1 MTLTA
6 KSFVLDA
13 FEIAKLIPHHGD
25 MCLLAGVQHYDEQSI
40 RCTATSH
47 RLPTHPLRE
56 NGMLH
61 AACGIEYAAQ
71 AMAVHSV
78 LLAGKA
84 DKQPRGGRLA
94 GVRQVEMQV
103 NRLDNIS
110 EDLNVFAQHTM
121 GDENTM
127 IYEFSVDA
135 SEQNLLKGKATIVL
149 MPASST

>member
-25 MCLLAGVQHYDEQSI
+25 MCLLAGVQHYDTQSI

-71 AMAVHSV
+71 AMGCCSA
-78 LLAGKA
+78 
-84 DKQPRGGRLA
+84 P
-94 GVRQVEMQV
+94 
-103 NRLDNIS
+103 NRLLIVV
-110 EDLNVFAQHTM
+110 LHT
-121 GDENTM
+121 
-127 IYEFSVDA
+127 
-135 SEQNLLKGKATIVL
+135 SEQAHIAMVRDQLGDLKGIQHE
-149 MPASST
+149 